1 MEQQSKLAEFG
12 REFTWHNYNLS
23 QTKEKALFVNI
34 LYDLCSLI
42 EEKEHN
48 NVGRK
53 PVKTKDVIFAM
64 AMKEYLNISS
74 RRVQS
79 DLRLFKESGFMESEI
94 PFNTLLDH
102 MERQELKQIFKELI
116 EISSLPLKQ
125 IEADFAIDATGFSVS
140 RYVTYFDYKHKQ
152 DRRTKVW
159 RKCHAVCGVKTNI
172 ITSVDITEGRVSDS
186 VFFEPLAND
195 TARNFTIREFSAD
208 KGYLSKKAYNLI
220 NELGGQA
227 YIPFKKNSVSR
238 SHWGGASP
246 MWRKML
252 KYFSENQEEFMNKYH
267 KRSNIESCFSM
278 IKRRFGNNVRCKKET
293 SQDNEIYAKVL
304 AHNICVLV
312 QELFL
317 NNVNLDFN
325 FHAKSYV
332 ARE

>member
-1 MEQQSKLAEFG
+1 MEQQTRIAEFG

-48 NVGRK
+48 SVGRK
-53 PVKTKDVIFAM
+53 PIKTKDVIFAIV
-64 AMKEYLNISS
+64 MKQYLNISS

-79 DLRLFKESGFMESEI
+79 DLRLFKESGFMNSEI

-102 MERQELKQIFKELI
+102 MERQELKPLFKELI

-125 IEADFAIDATGFSVS
+125 IEADFAIDATGFSTS
-140 RYVTYFDYKHKQ
+140 RYRTFFNMKHGKEGKWRQ
-152 DRRTKVW
+152 Y

-172 ITSVDITEGRVSDS
+172 ITSVDITQGYVHDS
-186 VFFEPLAND
+186 NYFEPLAKD
-195 TARNFTIREFSAD
+195 TSRNFTIREFSAD

-227 YIPFKKNSVSR
+227 YIPFKSNSVSR

-252 KYFSENQEEFMNKYH
+252 KYFSDNQEEFMKKYH

-278 IKRRFGNNVRCKKET
+278 IKRRFGNNVKCKKET
-293 SQDNEIYAKVL
+293 SQDNEIYAKIL

-317 NNVNLDFN
+317 NNINLDFN
-325 FHAKSYV
+325 FHAKKYV
-332 ARE
+332 ARN